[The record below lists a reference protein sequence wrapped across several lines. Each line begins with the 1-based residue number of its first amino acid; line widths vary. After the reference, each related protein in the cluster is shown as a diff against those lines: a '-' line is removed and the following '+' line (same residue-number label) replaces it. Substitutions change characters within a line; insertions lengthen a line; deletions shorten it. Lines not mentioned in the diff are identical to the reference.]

1 MYRLLDMKG
10 VSFDTL
16 ASKAAEVELI
26 LDYKDWDA
34 LIERIE
40 QQEQMPEEDKQPT
53 EENCVI
59 REAKPVA
66 NKYTLKL
73 SNLNLIKVLSVRI
86 ISGNDCVAG
95 YSVYILR

>member
-16 ASKAAEVELI
+16 ASMEEEVELI

-40 QQEQMPEEDKQPT
+40 QQEQALEEDKQPV
-53 EENCVI
+53 EEDNII
-59 REAKPVA
+59 REAKPVTK
-66 NKYTLKL
+66 KYTLKL
-73 SNLNLIKVLSVRI
+73 SNLDQKTTIKYFLLAIDS
-86 ISGNDCVAG
+86 
-95 YSVYILR
+95 

>member
-40 QQEQMPEEDKQPT
+40 QQEQMPEEDKRNHP
-53 EENCVI
+53 
-59 REAKPVA
+59 
-66 NKYTLKL
+66 KL
-73 SNLNLIKVLSVRI
+73 
-86 ISGNDCVAG
+86 A
-95 YSVYILR
+95 Y